1 MKKVVPVKQ
10 LFCMLLLTLL
20 TATSYAAVEKR
31 YVSDK
36 LWLQLRSGPGGEF
49 RILKALP
56 SGEHLIYHE
65 QTEDKNYTK
74 VTTDKGVEGW
84 VLTRYLEDEPVA
96 KEKLILSQRE
106 LVKVKAELDTLK
118 QQTET
123 LSAEKS
129 SLSGDHSSLIRE
141 KKSLEKELKR
151 ITDIS
156 ANALQLDSKNTHLTK
171 RNKELEILVET
182 LTADNTR
189 LKDNKERTYLI
200 IGGGLI
206 VFGIVLGLAIPAMRG
221 GRKSAGWS

>member
-1 MKKVVPVKQ
+1 MKQ

>member
-1 MKKVVPVKQ
+1 VKQ
-10 LFCMLLLTLL
+10 LFCMLLLTII

-36 LWLQLRSGPGGEF
+36 LWLQLRSGPGSDF

-56 SGEHLIYHE
+56 SGEHLIFGE

-84 VLTRYLEDEPVA
+84 VLTRFLEDEPVA

-118 QQTET
+118 QQTNA
-123 LSAEKS
+123 LSEEKS
-129 SLSGDHSSLIRE
+129 SLSGDHSSLTRE

-151 ITDIS
+151 IKEIS
-156 ANALQLDSKNTHLTK
+156 ANALQLDSKNTKLTK
-171 RNKELEILVET
+171 RNQELEIQLET

-189 LKDNKERTYLI
+189 LKDNKERTFMI

-206 VFGIVLGLAIPAMRG
+206 IFGIVLGLAIPAMRG
-221 GRKSAGWS
+221 GRKAASWS

>member
-1 MKKVVPVKQ
+1 MKQ

-106 LVKVKAELDTLK
+106 LVKVKAELETLK
-118 QQTET
+118 KQTET

-156 ANALQLDSKNTHLTK
+156 ANALQLDSKNTLLTK

>member
-1 MKKVVPVKQ
+1 VKQ
-10 LFCMLLLTLL
+10 LFCMLLLTMI

-31 YVSDK
+31 YVGDK
-36 LWLQLRSGPGGEF
+36 IWLQLRSGPGTDF

-56 SGEHLIYHE
+56 SGEHLIFRE

-84 VLTRYLEDEPVA
+84 VLSRFLEDEPIA

-118 QQTET
+118 QQTDT
-123 LSAEKS
+123 LSEEKS
-129 SLSGDHSSLIRE
+129 SLSGDRSSLTRE
-141 KKSLEKELKR
+141 NKTLEKELKR
-151 ITDIS
+151 IKEIS
-156 ANALQLDSKNTHLTK
+156 ANALQLDSKNTKLTK
-171 RNKELEILVET
+171 RNQELEIQLET

-189 LKDNKERTYLI
+189 LKDNKERTYMI

-206 VFGIVLGLAIPAMRG
+206 IFGLFLGLAIPAMRG
-221 GRKSAGWS
+221 GRKAASWS

>member
-1 MKKVVPVKQ
+1 MKQ

-106 LVKVKAELDTLK
+106 LVKVKAELATLK

-129 SLSGDHSSLIRE
+129 SLSSDHSSLIRE

-156 ANALQLDSKNTHLTK
+156 ANALQLDSKNTLLTK

>member
-1 MKKVVPVKQ
+1 MKQ
-10 LFCMLLLTLL
+10 LFCMLLLTIL

-36 LWLQLRSGPGGEF
+36 LWLQLRSGPSGEF

-84 VLTRYLEDEPVA
+84 VLTRYLENEPVA

-106 LVKVKAELDTLK
+106 LAKVKAELETLK

-141 KKSLEKELKR
+141 KKSLEKKLKR

-156 ANALQLDSKNTHLTK
+156 ANALQLDSKNTLLTK

-200 IGGGLI
+200 LGGGLI
-206 VFGIVLGLAIPAMRG
+206 IFGIVLGLAIPAMRG

>member
-1 MKKVVPVKQ
+1 MKQ
-10 LFCMLLLTLL
+10 LFCMLLLTIL

-36 LWLQLRSGPGGEF
+36 LWLQLRSGPSGEF

-84 VLTRYLEDEPVA
+84 VLTRYLENEPVA

-106 LVKVKAELDTLK
+106 LVKVKAELETLK

-141 KKSLEKELKR
+141 KKSLEKKLKR

-156 ANALQLDSKNTHLTK
+156 ANALQLDSKNTLLTK

-200 IGGGLI
+200 LGGGLI
-206 VFGIVLGLAIPAMRG
+206 IFGIVLGLAIPAMRG

>member
-1 MKKVVPVKQ
+1 MKQ

-123 LSAEKS
+123 LNAEKS